1 MRGGLVKKT
10 PLLKKICSLTSLFFT
25 FYKQLISTDWRVY
38 INYPGLEAFAD
49 TAMRWRIIMAIGERR
64 SRQKKDVSQKVTSTH
79 LSIFQMLQTIDFR
92 LEGLLQC
99 SPPGGL
105 CGHGEALEDHNGNR

>member
-1 MRGGLVKKT
+1 MPPPAT
-10 PLLKKICSLTSLFFT
+10 
-25 FYKQLISTDWRVY
+25 
-38 INYPGLEAFAD
+38 A
-49 TAMRWRIIMAIGERR
+49 AMRTRLRAEYIMATGERR

-105 CGHGEALEDHNGNR
+105 CGHGEALQDHNGNR